1 MDISNV
7 LNVKNIKLNMMAKSK
22 EEAIE
27 ELTDL
32 LVQDGA
38 VINKEDFLKDV
49 WLREEQGST
58 GFENHI
64 AIPHG
69 KSSGVARTALAMG
82 RTQYEIPWETMDG
95 SDVRCIILFAVCL
108 VDQNATHI
116 RLLSQVSGSLAD
128 EEIIEKLLQEN
139 DPQKIID
146 LLNAENESANAYRHY
161 HLCHSMAIKSLLE
174 NRYEYCRNYS
184 LYCWHCPYLYRAKEN

>member
-1 MDISNV
+1 MDITDV
-7 LNVKNIKLNMMAKSK
+7 LNVKNITLNMAAKSK

-32 LVQDGA
+32 LVKSGA
-38 VINKEDFLKDV
+38 VINKDDFLKDV

-69 KSSGVARTALAMG
+69 KSSGVAHTALAIG
-82 RTQYEIPWETMDG
+82 RTQHEIPWETMDG
-95 SDVRCIILFAVCL
+95 SDVRCIILFAVSL

-128 EEIIEKLLQEN
+128 EEIIAKLLQEN
-139 DPQKIID
+139 EPQKIIA
-146 LLNAENESANAYRHY
+146 LLTPESEGA
-161 HLCHSMAIKSLLE
+161 KS
-174 NRYEYCRNYS
+174 
-184 LYCWHCPYLYRAKEN
+184 

>member
-1 MDISNV
+1 MDISSV

-27 ELTDL
+27 ELADL
-32 LVQDGA
+32 LVRDGA
-38 VINKEDFLKDV
+38 VINKDVFLKDV

-69 KSSGVARTALAMG
+69 KSSGVTRTALAIG
-82 RTQYEIPWETMDG
+82 RTQHQIPWETMDG

-128 EEIIEKLLQEN
+128 EEIVEKLLKE
-139 DPQKIID
+139 DSPQKIID
-146 LLNAENESANAYRHY
+146 LLNAEGASA
-161 HLCHSMAIKSLLE
+161 
-174 NRYEYCRNYS
+174 
-184 LYCWHCPYLYRAKEN
+184 

>member
-7 LNVKNIKLNMMAKSK
+7 LNVKSIKLNMMAKSK

-38 VINKEDFLKDV
+38 VINKGDFLKDV

-146 LLNAENESANAYRHY
+146 LLNAENESANA
-161 HLCHSMAIKSLLE
+161 
-174 NRYEYCRNYS
+174 
-184 LYCWHCPYLYRAKEN
+184 

>member
-27 ELTDL
+27 ELTNL

-95 SDVRCIILFAVCL
+95 SDVRCLILFAVCL

-146 LLNAENESANAYRHY
+146 LLNAENESANA
-161 HLCHSMAIKSLLE
+161 
-174 NRYEYCRNYS
+174 
-184 LYCWHCPYLYRAKEN
+184 

>member
-1 MDISNV
+1 MDISSV

-27 ELTDL
+27 ELADL
-32 LVQDGA
+32 LVRDGA
-38 VINKEDFLKDV
+38 VINKDVFLKDV

-69 KSSGVARTALAMG
+69 KSSGVTRTALAIG
-82 RTQYEIPWETMDG
+82 RTQHQIPWETMDG

-128 EEIIEKLLQEN
+128 EEIVEKLLKE
-139 DPQKIID
+139 DSPQKIID
-146 LLNAENESANAYRHY
+146 LLNAEGASV
-161 HLCHSMAIKSLLE
+161 
-174 NRYEYCRNYS
+174 
-184 LYCWHCPYLYRAKEN
+184 

>member
-7 LNVKNIKLNMMAKSK
+7 HNVKSIKLNMMAKSK

-38 VINKEDFLKDV
+38 VINKDDSLKDV

-146 LLNAENESANAYRHY
+146 LLNAENESANA
-161 HLCHSMAIKSLLE
+161 
-174 NRYEYCRNYS
+174 
-184 LYCWHCPYLYRAKEN
+184 

>member
-1 MDISNV
+1 M
-7 LNVKNIKLNMMAKSK
+7 LNVKNIKLNMTARTK
-22 EEAIE
+22 EEVIE

-38 VINKEDFLKDV
+38 VTNKEDFIRDV

-69 KSSGVARTALAMG
+69 KSSGVSRTALAIG
-82 RTQYEIPWETMDG
+82 RTQHAIPWETMDG

-116 RLLSQVSGSLAD
+116 RLLAQVSGALAD
-128 EEIIEKLLQEN
+128 EDIIAKLLVES
-139 DPQKIID
+139 DPYKIIA
-146 LLNAENESANAYRHY
+146 LFNSETESTEA
-161 HLCHSMAIKSLLE
+161 
-174 NRYEYCRNYS
+174 
-184 LYCWHCPYLYRAKEN
+184 

>member
-27 ELTDL
+27 ELTEL
-32 LVQDGA
+32 LVLDGS

-69 KSSGVARTALAMG
+69 KSSGVARTALAIG

-128 EEIIEKLLQEN
+128 EEIIEKLLKEN
-139 DPQKIID
+139 DPQNIIA
-146 LLNAENESANAYRHY
+146 LLSAEDEGANA
-161 HLCHSMAIKSLLE
+161 
-174 NRYEYCRNYS
+174 
-184 LYCWHCPYLYRAKEN
+184 

>member
-1 MDISNV
+1 
-7 LNVKNIKLNMMAKSK
+7 MMAKSK

-146 LLNAENESANAYRHY
+146 LLNAENESANA
-161 HLCHSMAIKSLLE
+161 
-174 NRYEYCRNYS
+174 
-184 LYCWHCPYLYRAKEN
+184 